1 MLKQR
6 EILRILFKSYPE
18 KSFRSIADAAKIS
31 HNTVSRYYTLI
42 QTAKLDWNAIEAL
55 SDEQLKNILHPQKSQ
70 LLKNIEIKLIFRNC
84 IKTLQKGVTLPRCC
98 GKNTDLIPKVTFHIR
113 HLLACIVTLFV
124 KPIFFLI
131 RMSIMRVKEH
141 MLIIRG

>member
-31 HNTVSRYYTLI
+31 HNTVSRCTLI

-55 SDEQLKNILHPQKSQ
+55 SDEQLKNILHPQKSR
-70 LLKNIEIKLIFRNC
+70 LLKKYINQINFQELYKELS
-84 IKTLQKGVTLPRCC
+84 KKG
-98 GKNTDLIPKVTFHIR
+98 
-113 HLLACIVTLFV
+113 
-124 KPIFFLI
+124 
-131 RMSIMRVKEH
+131 
-141 MLIIRG
+141 